1 MKVLE
6 PTTAVTDFVL
16 AAETLVFG
24 VLLLRSQPASTE
36 FAIRLWGF
44 AFLATAVAAAT
55 GGAFHGFVESLGSA
69 APAIWKVT
77 VYAVGI
83 TSLLMLSSAVIA
95 TTSGAVRT
103 ALLVLA
109 CAQFAVYAWWMISHS
124 DFKYVVYDYAPAMGI
139 ILILQAISLA
149 RGSAGSGWIV
159 GGILLS
165 FAGAGVQRS
174 GFSLHRNFN
183 FNDIYHVIQ
192 MVAMYLLY
200 RGGIQLRDFRI

>member
-6 PTTAVTDFVL
+6 PTTAITDFLL

-24 VLLLRSQPASTE
+24 ALLLRSQAAGTE
-36 FAIRLWGF
+36 LTIRLWAF
-44 AFLATAVAAAT
+44 AFFATAVAAAT
-55 GGAFHGFVESLGSA
+55 GGAFHGFVESLGSM
-69 APAIWKVT
+69 APAVWKVT

-83 TSLLMLSSAVIA
+83 TSLLMLSSAILAA
-95 TTSGAVRT
+95 TGGPART

-109 CAQFAVYAWWMISHS
+109 CAQFAVYAWWMVSHS
-124 DFKYVVYDYAPAMGI
+124 DFKYVVYDYAPAMGV
-139 ILILQAISLA
+139 ILILQIISLA
-149 RGSAGSGWIV
+149 RGSAGAGWIV
-159 GGILLS
+159 TGILLS

-183 FNDIYHVIQ
+183 FNDLYHVIQ

-200 RGGIQLRDFRI
+200 RGGIQLRDFKI